1 MAPPFWALFVTLF
14 VVVLLAFGGGQA
26 WARAARRRETVG
38 HIRRRSMGASPLEKA
53 SAGLQTILTP
63 DRRPGTLESAAI
75 MQPWVRLI
83 QSSGSDWSP
92 AGLLISTIVLGLAG
106 LLLGYRFPVFIFP
119 LLSSFLLGAALAA
132 LPTFVLRRRRA
143 RRLRE
148 FEEQLPEALDFIARA
163 LRAGH
168 AFSVS
173 LEMLAVESEE
183 PIRSE
188 FRRVFQEQN
197 LGAPLDAV
205 LRGMSERVPLIDVK
219 FFVSAV
225 LLQRETGG
233 NLSEMLTKLAG
244 TVRERF
250 RLKGQI
256 RAATAH
262 GRMTAVVL
270 TLLPLVIAASL
281 TIRAPEYMR
290 LFVTDFHGRLLGAA
304 AIGLQFLGYYVMYR
318 MINFKV

>member
-1 MAPPFWALFVTLF
+1 MPPLFWALFVTLF
-14 VVVLLAFGGGQA
+14 VIVLLAVAGGQA

-38 HIRRRSMGASPLEKA
+38 HIKERSLGTSLVEKA
-53 SAGLQTILTP
+53 AGGLQMILTP
-63 DRRPGTLESAAI
+63 ERQPGALEGVPL

-83 QSSGSDWSP
+83 QASGSEWSP
-92 AGLLISTIVLGLAG
+92 AGVLIATAVLGLAG
-106 LLLGYRFPVFIFP
+106 ALLGYWFPVFIFP
-119 LLSSFLLGAALAA
+119 VVSSVLLGAALAA
-132 LPTFVLRRRRA
+132 LPTVILMRRRA

-173 LEMLAVESEE
+173 LEMLAVESGE
-183 PIRSE
+183 PVRSE

-205 LRGMSERVPLIDVK
+205 LRGLAERVPLIDVK

-233 NLSEMLTKLAG
+233 NLSEMLAKLAH
-244 TVRERF
+244 TIRERF

-270 TLLPLVIAASL
+270 TVLPVVVAASL

-290 LFVTDFHGRLLGAA
+290 LFVTDYHGRLLGAA
-304 AIGLQFLGYYVMYR
+304 AIVLQFLGYYVMYR